1 MELGVGRRADLGDAQ
16 RTQLTVGRGAQQHR
30 AILELLVV
38 LSAAQI
44 RRRREDVQH
53 RHRRHRYELWH
64 DLARQPNEGV
74 ERHFDLVAHR
84 GAKCC

>member
-1 MELGVGRRADLGDAQ
+1 M
-16 RTQLTVGRGAQQHR
+16 
-30 AILELLVV
+30 

-74 ERHFDLVAHR
+74 ERHLDLVPHR
-84 GAKCC
+84 VLDRSAKILNKFQI